1 MRRGGYGP
9 ATSWTTHANRAV
21 RLSVSTK
28 KPREGTSRGF
38 SVRCVRCAN
47 SSAISRGREILP
59 GLGNQ
64 AQEAYT
70 HLGAGERRS
79 PGGRHPGRGFSR
91 ILERC
96 CLVRKP
102 GSKTTRRGGTK
113 KKPREVS
120 YRGLGSKLMR
130 VRIGCPNRGESVA
143 ARAERFG

>member
-70 HLGAGERRS
+70 SARVKEEAPAGGTQAEAS
-79 PGGRHPGRGFSR
+79 PGS
-91 ILERC
+91 
-96 CLVRKP
+96 
-102 GSKTTRRGGTK
+102 
-113 KKPREVS
+113 
-120 YRGLGSKLMR
+120 
-130 VRIGCPNRGESVA
+130 
-143 ARAERFG
+143 